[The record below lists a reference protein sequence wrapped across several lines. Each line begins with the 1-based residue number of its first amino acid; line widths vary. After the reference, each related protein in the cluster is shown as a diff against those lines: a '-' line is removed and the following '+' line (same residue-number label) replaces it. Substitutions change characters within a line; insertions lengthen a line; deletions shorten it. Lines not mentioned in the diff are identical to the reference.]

1 MKLSLFTIGK
11 MVVFVLVGANL
22 YGADPITFSAQ
33 KVKSVY
39 AAGKEKT
46 LLVGN
51 AHIQTGSIAISSEE
65 IVLHGSK
72 QRYVE
77 SSSPVF
83 IHDGKRNLDIRGDSL
98 FYDRDTD
105 ILQISGNAQLE
116 DFKNDMLVRGGILE
130 SRNKENIAIVQV
142 GVRVFKKDI
151 TARSEMLLYRRDDDL
166 VELSG
171 LPIVYRKEDEYRAS
185 TIIIE
190 LKTEEIQMARK
201 VQGIVQTKS
210 AKSPAPESQPTDSG
224 TPASQAPTTD
234 PTTPQPTPF
243 PTDVKHN
250 VR

>member
-1 MKLSLFTIGK
+1 MRSIQYAG
-11 MVVFVLVGANL
+11 MVLVALAIELVGV

-46 LLVGN
+46 LLVGG

-77 SSSPVF
+77 SSGPVF

-116 DFKNDMLVRGGILE
+116 DLKNDMLVRGGIME

-142 GVRVFKKDI
+142 GVRVFKKD
-151 TARSEMLLYRRDDDL
+151 
-166 VELSG
+166 
-171 LPIVYRKEDEYRAS
+171 
-185 TIIIE
+185 
-190 LKTEEIQMARK
+190 
-201 VQGIVQTKS
+201 
-210 AKSPAPESQPTDSG
+210 
-224 TPASQAPTTD
+224 
-234 PTTPQPTPF
+234 
-243 PTDVKHN
+243 
-250 VR
+250 